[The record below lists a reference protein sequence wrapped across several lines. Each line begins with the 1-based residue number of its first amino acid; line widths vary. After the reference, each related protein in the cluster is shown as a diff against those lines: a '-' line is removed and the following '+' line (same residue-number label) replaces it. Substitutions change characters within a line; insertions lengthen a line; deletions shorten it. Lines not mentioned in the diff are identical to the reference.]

1 MEPDVRLMG
10 IGTAKL
16 LQDLRRTGLPLFPEP
31 LSSRYVSAFQA
42 WLLAA
47 SFRSSSAGIQVTER
61 EALAFS
67 EAIKSQ
73 SR

>member
-1 MEPDVRLMG
+1 MG
-10 IGTAKL
+10 VGTAKL
-16 LQDLRRTGLPLFPEP
+16 LQDLRRTGLPLFPETLKLQVRP
-31 LSSRYVSAFQA
+31 AFQA

-47 SFRSSSAGIQVTER
+47 SFRSSAAGTRVTER
-61 EALAFS
+61 ESLAFS